1 MKTRLKAVVL
11 GLALISLFTGI
22 SACARRPV
30 VLGSSSA
37 PSPSAAVSSGP
48 AR

>member
-11 GLALISLFTGI
+11 GLALLSLFTGI

-30 VLGSSSA
+30 VLGSSAA
-37 PSPSAAVSSGP
+37 PSPAVSSAP

>member
-11 GLALISLFTGI
+11 GLALLSLFTGI

-37 PSPSAAVSSGP
+37 PSPAAVSSAP